1 MSVNLPAELQ
11 DAIRRVAEGRDRG
24 RLRESSAR
32 ISEHYR
38 AKGTSRGVIGADAD
52 AIAYALSRMP
62 ATFAA
67 VATVLGEL
75 VERAPEFA
83 PAALLDAGAGPGTA
97 GWAVS
102 EAFPGIAATLLDHSP
117 EFLALARDL
126 GLAATT
132 VPGDL
137 TRFDLK
143 QTFDLV
149 TCAYALTEL
158 GDAAVSEVAARL
170 FAHTS
175 GVLVIVEPG
184 RPRDYQRLMAVR
196 AKLVELGGTVLAPC
210 PHDAPCPLV
219 APDWCHFS
227 VRLNRSREHMRMK
240 GGTLGYE
247 DEKFSYL
254 VVARPGIGTRTP
266 ARVIRPP
273 EENKFSVSLPL
284 CAPQGT
290 ELRVVASRDKVAF
303 KAAKKLS
310 WGDSVEP
317 ARSSSDH

>member
-1 MSVNLPAELQ
+1 MPAAL
-11 DAIRRVAEGRDRG
+11 AALIRSLAEGHAGLADRSG
-24 RLRESSAR
+24 R

-38 AKGTSRGVIGADAD
+38 RAGASRDVVGGKAD

-67 VATVLGEL
+67 VSRVLEE
-75 VERAPEFA
+75 VEARAPGFA
-83 PAALLDAGAGPGTA
+83 PATLLDAGAGPGTA
-97 GWAVS
+97 AWAAG
-102 EAFPGIAATLLDHSP
+102 EHFDGLEKTLFDHNDKFI
-117 EFLALARDL
+117 ELARTIASGLSDPAEVQRHDL
-126 GLAATT
+126 GS
-132 VPGDL
+132 
-137 TRFDLK
+137 FDFGRS
-143 QTFDLV
+143 FDLV

-158 GDAAVSEVAARL
+158 GDGAVVETAERL
-170 FAHTS
+170 WQHTT

-196 AKLVELGGTVLAPC
+196 ARLVEQGGTVLAPC
-210 PHDAPCPLV
+210 PHDKPCPLV

-227 VRLNRSREHMRMK
+227 VRLSRSRDHMRMK

-273 EENKFSVSLPL
+273 AENKFSISLPL
-284 CAPQGT
+284 CASNGT

-303 KAAKKLS
+303 KAARKLG
-310 WGDSVEP
+310 WGDSAEP
-317 ARSSSDH
+317 SDS